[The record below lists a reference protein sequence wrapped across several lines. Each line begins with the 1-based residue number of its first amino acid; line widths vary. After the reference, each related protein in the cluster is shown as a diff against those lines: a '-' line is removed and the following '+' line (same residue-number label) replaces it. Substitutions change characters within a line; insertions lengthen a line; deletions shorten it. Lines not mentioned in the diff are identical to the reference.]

1 MSDKYGLSCPILT
14 CRTGS
19 SVLAVLGFISIVI
32 VTLLSAG
39 CVTPPGTM
47 SNSVRFAPPSSTSTN
62 RQVLALHVNK
72 AQEGRPDGG
81 RSSIGIGFITFIPLV
96 PYGPQ
101 RFTPERYF
109 ANAAMFNYDFKEDL
123 AQTVV
128 KDLMASGLAQSVSYD
143 PFVTP
148 QSLGGVNRLELTL
161 KEGVWHRN
169 FTLYGCSVFGV
180 YLWLVG
186 LPVSYGHANLAYEA
200 VVYAPDGAELGRR
213 SFEAELPLTE
223 SAYASP
229 HQYPRRLPLLYEKMS
244 PDFRAFVGDCLSRSP
259 VAVPKPVAAEAKTA
273 AESRTAVSDTSSLT
287 EKMAEIKALK
297 ESGVITEAEY
307 QAKRKKIIDGL

>member
-1 MSDKYGLSCPILT
+1 MSNKDDLTCPMIT
-14 CRTGS
+14 CRTGANDLATLAS
-19 SVLAVLGFISIVI
+19 MSVVI
-32 VTLLSAG
+32 ATLFSAG

-47 SNSVRFAPPSSTSTN
+47 SNSVRFAPPSATST
-62 RQVLALHVNK
+62 RKQVQALHVNK

-81 RSSIGIGFITFIPLV
+81 RSSLGMGFLTFIPLV

-109 ANAAMFNYDFKEDL
+109 ANAAMFNYDFREDL
-123 AQTVV
+123 AQTAV

-143 PFVTP
+143 PFGTP
-148 QSLGGVNRLELTL
+148 QNSGDVNRLELTL

-169 FTLYGCSVFGV
+169 FTLYGCSFLGV

-200 VVYAPDGAELGRR
+200 VVYAPNGSELGRR
-213 SFEAELPLTE
+213 TFEAELPLTE

-244 PDFRAFVGDCLSRSP
+244 PDFRSFVSDCLSRSP
-259 VAVPKPVAAEAKTA
+259 AVAPRPAATEVKK
-273 AESRTAVSDTSSLT
+273 SVGDTSSLT
-287 EKMAEIKALK
+287 EQLTELKALK
-297 ESGVITEAEY
+297 DSGVITEAEY

>member
-14 CRTGS
+14 CRAGAPIF
-19 SVLAVLGFISIVI
+19 AVLGFMSGVI

-47 SNSVRFAPPSSTSTN
+47 SSSVRFAPTSLTSTN
-62 RQVLALHVNK
+62 RQVQALHVNK

-81 RSSIGIGFITFIPLV
+81 RSSLGMGFLTFIPLV

-143 PFVTP
+143 PFASP
-148 QSLGGVNRLELTL
+148 QSFGDVNRLELTL

-200 VVYAPDGAELGRR
+200 VVYAPNGAELGRR

-244 PDFRAFVGDCLSRSP
+244 PDFRSFVSDCLSRSP
-259 VAVPKPVAAEAKTA
+259 VALPKPVVTEAKTP
-273 AESRTAVSDTSSLT
+273 VSDTSSLT